1 MADSHWTVGPEDADA
16 RLDKF
21 LASRDR
27 LGSRGRAAAAL
38 ERGKVYL
45 NGDEATLSQAAVRLT
60 QGDLVRVWMDRPG
73 SAKPAS
79 ATSSVRGAKDLQI
92 VFEDNQLVVLDKP
105 AGLLAVP
112 LERQESAP
120 SVYQ

>member
-1 MADSHWTVGPEDADA
+1 MIGGGMADTRWTVGPDEANA

-45 NGDEATLSQAAVRLT
+45 NGDEATLSHAAVRLT
-60 QGDLVRVWMDRPG
+60 EGDLVRVWMDRPG
-73 SAKPAS
+73 SAKPA
-79 ATSSVRGAKDLQI
+79 AAFVRGANDLQI
-92 VFEDNQLVVLDKP
+92 VHEDD
-105 AGLLAVP
+105 
-112 LERQESAP
+112 
-120 SVYQ
+120 